1 MEPQEDFIVDIPKDR
16 VKFFGG
22 TGKMLLPSPATVA
35 ALIKKIPK
43 RKLIT
48 TNLLCKELTD
58 QFKVRG
64 TCPVTTQKALQAIAH
79 GSSKNIA
86 YWRVINTNGGL
97 IARFPGGAAGQAALL
112 VEEGFTIDTKGKVS
126 KVKNFRESLVC
137 FD

>member
-1 MEPQEDFIVDIPKDR
+1 
-16 VKFFGG
+16 
-22 TGKMLLPSPATVA
+22 
-35 ALIKKIPK
+35 
-43 RKLIT
+43 
-48 TNLLCKELTD
+48 
-58 QFKVRG
+58 VRG

-79 GSSKNIA
+79 GSGKNIA

>member
-1 MEPQEDFIVDIPKDR
+1 MSR
-16 VKFFGG
+16 
-22 TGKMLLPSPATVA
+22 LLPSPATVA

-48 TNLLCKELTD
+48 TNFLCKELTD

-97 IARFPGGAAGQAALL
+97 IARFPGNAAGQAALL